1 MKAYL
6 ELIKIDLKLALR
18 LRTVIFFNYLFPMIF
33 FFTFGSVLGAR
44 NSLANTTLVVTMSLT
59 LGVLGNGLFGAG
71 IRALQER
78 ELNILRR
85 YKVTPITAGP
95 LLVASM
101 VTGWMIFMP
110 YIVLLLTLSHF
121 IYHMPWPQHM
131 ASLLVFISL
140 GLVAFRSIG
149 LVVAS
154 VANNMQ
160 EGTILV
166 QLLYFPMLFLSGA
179 TIPTRSFGPAL
190 QVISEFIPATYLV
203 KGVQGIMLQGNWLWD
218 VRTAAGAMIVTM
230 FLGWFVGMKLFRWEK
245 EEKIRASA
253 KLWVLAV
260 LVPFFVMGAWKG
272 LHRERKQGPAVKG
285 DITTP
290 IPART
295 QGADGQAQL
304 QRDRAKQ

>member
-1 MKAYL
+1 MRAYL

-18 LRTVIFFNYLFPMIF
+18 LRTVIFFNYLFPLIF

-44 NSLANTTLVVTMSLT
+44 NSAKDTTFVITMSLT
-59 LGVLGNGLFGAG
+59 LGTLGNGLFGAG

-85 YKVTPITAGP
+85 YKVTPITPGP

-110 YIVLLLTLSHF
+110 YIVLLLTLSHLV
-121 IYHMPWPQHM
+121 YHMPWPQHM

-140 GLVAFRSIG
+140 GLVAFRAIG
-149 LVVAS
+149 LVIAS

-179 TIPTRSFGPAL
+179 TIPTTAFGPTL
-190 QVISEFIPATYLV
+190 QTISGFIPATYLV
-203 KGVQGIMLQGNWLWD
+203 SGVRGIMLENYSLARVSG
-218 VRTAAGAMIVTM
+218 AAGAMVLTAL
-230 FLGWFVGMKLFRWEK
+230 LGWFVGMKLFRWEK
-245 EEKIRASA
+245 GEKIRASA

-260 LVPFFVMGAWKG
+260 LVPFLVMGVWRG
-272 LHRERKQGPAVKG
+272 LHEEKHQPPQVKG
-285 DITTP
+285 KVSAVTP
-290 IPART
+290 AGQTKTNAR
-295 QGADGQAQL
+295 
-304 QRDRAKQ
+304 